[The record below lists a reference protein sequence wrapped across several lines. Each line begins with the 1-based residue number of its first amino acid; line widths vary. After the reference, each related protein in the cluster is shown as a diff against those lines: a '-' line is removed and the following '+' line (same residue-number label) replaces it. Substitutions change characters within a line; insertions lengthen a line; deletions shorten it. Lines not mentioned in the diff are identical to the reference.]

1 LDCLQFSRAIIDFD
15 GSEML
20 KGIFFAALLVCLP
33 VVAAQQ
39 AGKTDGQGAESSK
52 SSTSSTTNSETAG
65 HTPPSATAADANY
78 VIGPEDL
85 LLVKVWRE
93 PDLSG
98 QHMVRPDGKISLPLV
113 NEVEAAGQTP
123 VQLAETIT
131 KSLSKFMNAPEVSVS
146 VQTINSKFY
155 FLQGEVLKPG
165 KYPLLIPTTVLQAL
179 VNAGGFQEFA
189 NRKKIV
195 VVRGETRHKFNYND
209 VIKGKNLDQN
219 ITLVSGDLIIVP

>member
-1 LDCLQFSRAIIDFD
+1 
-15 GSEML
+15 ML
-20 KGIFFAALLVCLP
+20 KGIFFTALLACLP
-33 VVAAQQ
+33 LAVAQQ
-39 AGKTDGQGAESSK
+39 AGKTEGSEQSAQSPSS
-52 SSTSSTTNSETAG
+52 SATNSEAAG
-65 HTPPSATAADANY
+65 QTPPASATAADANY
-78 VIGPEDL
+78 VIGPEDVL
-85 LLVKVWRE
+85 LIKVWRE

-113 NEVEAAGQTP
+113 NEVEAAGHTP
-123 VQLAETIT
+123 VQLGDTIT
-131 KSLSKFMNAPEVSVS
+131 KGLAKFMNAPEVTVS

-195 VVRGETRHKFNYND
+195 IMRGEKRHKFNYND